1 MSSFDL
7 VVTFPTLKQADA
19 ALERLGVTA
28 SKSAKV
34 TTKAFRAMQ
43 TEFGRNLREIKSQ
56 MANSKALENQKRRE
70 AQAAVAAAT
79 KAANATRMQAR
90 EMDRLTAK
98 YNPAKAAA
106 KQYDLAIE
114 EITRAQALGILSS
127 TEYKQSINRLKT
139 SFAGFNAQADKSSG
153 WSNQFVQGSS
163 AGGKSANRMGMAIQQ
178 AGYQVGDF
186 AVQVQSGQRIM
197 VAFSQQATQLVGV
210 LPMVATNFGI
220 SMKAAIG
227 LSAGLG
233 IAIPVITGLAGL
245 MFNLGKSAEEVSTQL
260 DDTKSALQEYIN
272 LAESVD
278 SFGGDGFSV
287 TRENLEAISQAY
299 TDLIAISKVEAF
311 QGITAL
317 NESLT
322 STMSSLGKVDEL
334 LSGEPNYG
342 SRWLMEIGPA
352 EDFIDVLNT
361 LDESTGLQDQYDA
374 AISLRDA
381 FQSTVD
387 TSGELTESQQDFFK
401 ALSSAL
407 FQMELLG
414 AATEDSTNGQ
424 VGYNIELD
432 KMVALFREAQEA
444 KAEDK
449 QTADELLATM
459 LQENEIQQAINLLG
473 EESVYVALLRQEAE
487 EKTFEAML
495 STLDVSEDLKQELRD
510 ALAEAQALGRADVS
524 SGITE
529 AANEAGRL
537 RDNLAA
543 ARAQSLET
551 SLESLTGGN
560 PDFFDPRGGPLSG
573 RNTSPRVVPEEN
585 RPDYIPPSSSS
596 SSGGGSGGSSGGGG
610 GSSSRDDPQK
620 TLLQLQAQAIAVA
633 ELAANLTTEGDIL
646 REIQSLE
653 KDLGDTRDQYSNEA
667 IRQSA
672 EFIVAEEQKRDA
684 IAATQK
690 QQEDLAKSIA
700 NTMGNSLMSVVD
712 GTKSVEE
719 AFKEM
724 AASIIKQLF
733 EVLVVQRLVANLTA
747 TLGGGGGGTNLIT
760 GIVGAVTG
768 SADGNVLGSGNV
780 IPFATGGVVSSAI
793 MFPMAGNKT
802 GLMGEAG
809 PEAIMPLSRGSD
821 GKLGVKSSGSN
832 DTGDVNIYQT
842 FSFAANGDES
852 VKKLISQAAPEIA
865 KMTKA
870 SMINDRRR
878 GGATKQAFG

>member
-7 VVTFPTLKQADA
+7 VVSYPTLKAANA

-43 TEFGRNLREIKSQ
+43 TEFARNLREVNNQITTSQ
-56 MANSKALENQKRRE
+56 RLETQKRKE

-79 KAANATRMQAR
+79 KAANATKAQAR
-90 EMDRLTAK
+90 ELERLAMK
-98 YNPAKAAA
+98 YKPLYAASKGYERA
-106 KQYDLAIE
+106 LEEVEIAYQTGTISSRQYAASLE
-114 EITRAQALGILSS
+114 QVNQRFVRVQAG
-127 TEYKQSINRLKT
+127 
-139 SFAGFNAQADKSSG
+139 ADT
-153 WSNQFVQGSS
+153 WSNQIVQGSRR
-163 AGGKSANRMGMAIQQ
+163 AGRAMNSSGMAMQQ
-178 AGYQVGDF
+178 LGYQVGDF
-186 AVQVQSGQRIM
+186 AVQVQSGQSAL
-197 VAFSQQATQLVGV
+197 VAFSQQGTQLVGI
-210 LPMVATNFGI
+210 LPMISSQLGI
-220 SMKAAIG
+220 STRTALG
-227 LSAGLG
+227 LSVGLG
-233 IAIPVITGLAGL
+233 IGIPVVTSLAGVL
-245 MFNLGKSAEEVSTQL
+245 FGLGKEAKSTGSKIEETTAKLDEYISLVESQDGYGGEGFSALRAELENTSRAYDDLIGIAKLNAFKAITDSLDEITSAAANTNYILGEIGEGGNLLGIETQL
-260 DDTKSALQEYIN
+260 QGNIT
-272 LAESVD
+272 
-278 SFGGDGFSV
+278 SFKDNREQVRLFLGEL
-287 TRENLEAISQAY
+287 ENLDSA
-299 TDLIAISKVEAF
+299 V
-311 QGITAL
+311 
-317 NESLT
+317 
-322 STMSSLGKVDEL
+322 
-334 LSGEPNYG
+334 
-342 SRWLMEIGPA
+342 
-352 EDFIDVLNT
+352 T
-361 LDESTGLQDQYDA
+361 LDEQYKAALQ
-374 AISLRDA
+374 
-381 FQSTVD
+381 
-387 TSGELTESQQDFFK
+387 
-401 ALSSAL
+401 LSSAFSKVVGDAEGMDEEQL
-407 FQMELLG
+407 TFHTNLLENIYRMELMG
-414 AATEDSTNGQ
+414 AAVSEVTSNQ
-424 VGYNIELD
+424 
-432 KMVALFREAQEA
+432 REAN
-444 KAEDK
+444 
-449 QTADELLATM
+449 ELL
-459 LQENEIQQAINLLG
+459 
-473 EESVYVALLRQEAE
+473 
-487 EKTFEAML
+487 
-495 STLDVSEDLKQELRD
+495 
-510 ALAEAQALGRADVS
+510 
-524 SGITE
+524 
-529 AANEAGRL
+529 EAGRL
-537 RDNLAA
+537 AQIERNRVGMDTLRDLQDQISLQNTLNDSGEDSAEYVRARAEQEAIALNLNEKNTAEYIRLTLALRQAKEIAIDFSLIDIGASIRPAITSAAQLAKNLWSAATAMATAKQTQADSAGRGRGSSQGNTVGVPEDGYGFRTQLANLAFTP
-543 ARAQSLET
+543 SNDN
-551 SLESLTGGN
+551 TG
-560 PDFFDPRGGPLSG
+560 
-573 RNTSPRVVPEEN
+573 
-585 RPDYIPPSSSS
+585 
-596 SSGGGSGGSSGGGG
+596 SSGVSSGGGGG
-610 GSSSRDDPQK
+610 GSSSRVDPQK

-633 ELAANLTTEGDIL
+633 ELAANLTIEGDIL

-653 KDLGDTRDQYSNEA
+653 KDLGDTRDQYSDEA